1 VKAARTSLPVLTLAV
16 TGLALG
22 LAAAGVAPQ
31 ALAYVPSRP
40 TLLAALGCHLAHY
53 ERLHLVWDVSTFALL
68 GVLVERREPLRL
80 RAFVLLAALLVP
92 PLACALTPW
101 VRAYAGLSGLVL
113 GQVALLLACELRR
126 SWSRGTTS
134 LSFACGALLVLLLG
148 KQLYELQLGDTSLV
162 TMQYASFRTVPAAH
176 LLSVVLG
183 VLVGVVR
190 GPLAEQ
196 LGDPTGH
203 LA

>member
-1 VKAARTSLPVLTLAV
+1 MNAARTSLPVLTLAV

-31 ALAYVPSRP
+31 ALAYLPSRP
-40 TLLAALGCHLAHY
+40 TLFGALGCHLAHY
-53 ERLHLVWDVSTFALL
+53 EPLHLLWDVSTFALL
-68 GVLVERREPLRL
+68 GVLVERREPFRL
-80 RAFVLLAALLVP
+80 RVFVVLGALLVP

-113 GQVALLLACELRR
+113 GQVALLLGCELR
-126 SWSRGTTS
+126 SAWSRRAPAVS
-134 LSFACGALLVLLLG
+134 LACGALLALLLA

-176 LLSVVLG
+176 LLSVALG
-183 VLVGVVR
+183 VLVGVSPGR
-190 GPLAEQ
+190 LAEQ